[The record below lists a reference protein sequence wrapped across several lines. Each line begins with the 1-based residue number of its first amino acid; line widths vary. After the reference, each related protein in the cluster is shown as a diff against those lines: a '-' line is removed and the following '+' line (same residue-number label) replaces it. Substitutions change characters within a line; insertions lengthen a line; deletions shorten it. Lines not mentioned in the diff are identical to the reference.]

1 MNELSRNIICLLA
14 ENDCVILPG
23 IGGFIAHYKS
33 ANYNTNNKEFVS
45 PQRVIGFNRAL
56 TLNDGLMVQAYM
68 ERHGLN
74 YPDASKLVDSEISKV
89 RQQLNDCG
97 KVHFESLGI
106 LVKTSDEAYSFETSA
121 SQAATPEL
129 FGLPNFGV
137 ATLPKA
143 KEQIATE
150 TDEATTEYEEKE
162 EENKTYNFSFRKS
175 FIHKAVAI
183 AAAIILFFAF
193 TSPVNDNSMGT
204 MQTSSMIG
212 TFGISSKQETAKPMA
227 KPVAMPTESKQEKT
241 SAETSAIPTA
251 AYTIVLASAVSKRN
265 AEEFASSLNA
275 QGYNDVEII
284 ETKSMRRVVYS
295 HFENESE
302 ARTALNK
309 INDKDFA
316 KEAWILKLKNQ

>member
-33 ANYNTNNKEFVS
+33 ANYNTNNKEFIS
-45 PQRVIGFNRAL
+45 PQRVIGFNCAL

-89 RQQLNDCG
+89 KQQLCDTG

-121 SQAATPEL
+121 SQAVTPEL
-129 FGLPNFGV
+129 FGLPNFEV
-137 ATLPKA
+137 SALPKA
-143 KEQIATE
+143 KGKISPQ
-150 TDEATTEYEEKE
+150 TDESPTEYEQQDEK
-162 EENKTYNFSFRKS
+162 NNTYNISFKKS
-175 FIHKAVAI
+175 FIHKAIAI

-193 TSPVNDNSMGT
+193 SSPVHDNSMGT
-204 MQTSSMIG
+204 MQTSSMLG
-212 TFGISSKQETAKPMA
+212 TFGTLSKQEVAKPIA
-227 KPVAMPTESKQEKT
+227 KPVATSVKSKQEKAP
-241 SAETSAIPTA
+241 AETMAKQTA
-251 AYTIVLASAVSKRN
+251 VYTIVLASAVSKRN
-265 AEEFASSLNA
+265 AKDFVSSLNS
-275 QGYNDVEII
+275 QGYNDVEIL

-295 HFENESE
+295 HFENESD

-316 KEAWILKLKNQ
+316 KEAWILKLK